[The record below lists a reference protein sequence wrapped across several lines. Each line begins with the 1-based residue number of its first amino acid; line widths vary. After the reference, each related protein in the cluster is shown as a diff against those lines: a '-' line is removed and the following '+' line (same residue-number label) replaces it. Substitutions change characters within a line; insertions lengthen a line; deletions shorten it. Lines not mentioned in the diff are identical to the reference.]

1 LPYFVTYAVSI
12 GELSIKKVKGLRI
25 AAAAGLALTVTATP
39 LLGGTHSANAARRQA
54 ASGTVGFLF
63 SDFTTSARWEFD
75 KSYYEAALKALD
87 PNVSVSIKDATN
99 DQTQQANQARSL
111 LTTGAK
117 VLIDVPVDS
126 AQAAAI
132 VRLAHANSPKVPVI
146 AYDRLIQ
153 GAPVDAYTTFDG
165 FSVGAQQA
173 KYLIAHVKKGGSI
186 VSIAGA
192 STDNNA
198 ILFHA
203 GAMSVIQPLVKQ
215 GVYKLVYDKYTPKW
229 DNNTGQAEM
238 AAALTQNKNKVD
250 GVLVANDGLAGGVIA
265 ALKAQGLA
273 GKIPVTGQDATIAG
287 FQQILLGNQS
297 MTIYKPLKL
306 LASAAAKVTDAFL
319 NHKMYTFPTTTD
331 NGAGKI
337 PTVLLPVTT
346 VTKANIKSTVIKDG
360 FIKRSDICVAQTE
373 AACKALGI

>member
-1 LPYFVTYAVSI
+1 M
-12 GELSIKKVKGLRI
+12 KKVKGLRI

-39 LLGGTHSANAARRQA
+39 LLGGAHAANAARRQA

-63 SDFTTSARWEFD
+63 SDFTTSARWQFD
-75 KSYYEAALKALD
+75 KSYYEASLKTLD
-87 PNVSVSIKDATN
+87 PNVSVSIKDAKT

-117 VLIDVPVDS
+117 VLVDVPVDS

-132 VRLAHANSPKVPVI
+132 VRLAHQNNPKVKVI
-146 AYDRLIQ
+146 AYDRLIT

-173 KYLIAHVKKGGSI
+173 AYLIAHVKRGGTL

-198 ILFHA
+198 HLFHS
-203 GAMSVIQPLVKQ
+203 GAMSVLQPLINK
-215 GVYKLVYDKYTPKW
+215 GYYKLVYDKYTPNW
-229 DNNTGQAEM
+229 DNNTAQTEM
-238 AAALTQNKNKVD
+238 AAALTQNKNRVD
-250 GVLVANDGLAGGVIA
+250 GVLVANDGMAGGVVA

-306 LASAAAKVTDAFL
+306 LANAAARVTDAFL
-319 NHKMYTFPTTTD
+319 NGRTYSFHTYTD
-331 NGAGKI
+331 NGAGKV
-337 PTVLLPVTT
+337 PTILLPVTT

-360 FIKRSDICVAQTE
+360 FIKRSDICVSQTE
-373 AACKALGI
+373 AACTALGL